1 MVVNKSQDEL
11 NFGINTC
18 TNNIINN
25 VYLNNAKQQEDKVRS
40 EIEELQQLE
49 VDQQDDLND
58 LNLNGQF
65 AAELKELN
73 LTHLNQSFKYSD
85 ADLKGCKT
93 GSDELIKEDKQI
105 INSNI
110 KNINAQPNV
119 LDGGNKCEQKPNVED
134 KAILNNKESA
144 KTTNEF
150 DDSKLTMQKLHT
162 TSTVPTHP

>member
-1 MVVNKSQDEL
+1 M
-11 NFGINTC
+11 
-18 TNNIINN
+18 
-25 VYLNNAKQQEDKVRS
+25 
-40 EIEELQQLE
+40 
-49 VDQQDDLND
+49 
-58 LNLNGQF
+58 
-65 AAELKELN
+65 
-73 LTHLNQSFKYSD
+73 
-85 ADLKGCKT
+85 KGCKT

-110 KNINAQPNV
+110 KNIYAQPNV

-134 KAILNNKESA
+134 KAVINNKESA